1 MSEPEHI
8 DDELLS
14 AYLDYELA
22 PVDRARVEARLAT
35 DPAARQLLEQ
45 LRSVSQAMKSMPTE
59 RLGADIRDTVLR
71 RAERAMLLP
80 DAKKSGT
87 PAGGGPLN
95 DLSSRPFTIGR
106 SLRGWIWAGLA
117 TAAGLAIVAFQSNSN
132 RDAGLPDTVARH
144 ESKSAQSDRVVER
157 DTELRAIV
165 KSEKQ
170 DGPAIAS
177 APSSAPAATIAP
189 SAESSTPMPLA
200 PPAAADLAVDKAAPR
215 GEPDRYAA
223 SAASGGA
230 VAGRREVENSSATP
244 SAAGE
249 AESGNADMG
258 LLVVHVEVAPDA
270 YRNRAFDGVLA
281 RNDIVMEQSAEAD
294 NKSSVALNDLAKDTT
309 SKTPAEAPARTNSAI
324 NPQPTVG
331 VLSQVKKESKPTAPE
346 TTDLVLVDAP
356 ASQIRSCLE
365 DLRRDE
371 HNYPAVAVDEDQIAN
386 ERFAAAGRQNS
397 QLGRED
403 WSQYNRGIVSQKQKL
418 QRGADN
424 SLYYSTDEG
433 TVSLDRSDDRAGGG
447 PAQQNFSFDSG
458 TRSLSENRS
467 RAMRMSSQAVPALQ
481 QNAPAQRLDSSR
493 AATSARGGSALGT
506 ASHAANE
513 PVKEREALAPQS
525 TGNVQVLFVLQP
537 SSEAPPVSP
546 PPNEK
551 AAK

>member
-1 MSEPEHI
+1 
-8 DDELLS
+8 
-14 AYLDYELA
+14 
-22 PVDRARVEARLAT
+22 
-35 DPAARQLLEQ
+35 
-45 LRSVSQAMKSMPTE
+45 
-59 RLGADIRDTVLR
+59 
-71 RAERAMLLP
+71 
-80 DAKKSGT
+80 
-87 PAGGGPLN
+87 
-95 DLSSRPFTIGR
+95 
-106 SLRGWIWAGLA
+106 
-117 TAAGLAIVAFQSNSN
+117 
-132 RDAGLPDTVARH
+132 LPDTVARH

-157 DTELRAIV
+157 DTDLRAIV

-230 VAGRREVENSSATP
+230 VAGRREVESSSAAP

-249 AESGNADMG
+249 AANSGNADMG

-281 RNDIVMEQSAEAD
+281 RNAIVMEQSAEAD

-331 VLSQVKKESKPTAPE
+331 VLSQAKKESKPTAPE

-386 ERFAAAGRQNS
+386 ERFAAAGRQDS

-433 TVSLDRSDDRAGGG
+433 TVSLDRSGDRAGGG

-458 TRSLSENRS
+458 TRNLSENRS

-481 QNAPAQRLDSSR
+481 QNAPTQRLDSRR
-493 AATSARGGSALGT
+493 AATSARGGSTLGT

-513 PVKEREALAPQS
+513 TVKEREELSPQT

-537 SSEAPPVSP
+537 SSAAPLVSP